1 MLSVARKGGIFLFC
15 TSCGYKFTGAS
26 SICPSCGHDHTGR
39 LRKGR
44 PIIVKGKP
52 RRIPVPKS
60 DQELRNRRP
69 IIVKGKKP
77 GEFCK
82 SCGFDLN
89 GVRICPSCG
98 FDHRVVKTPPVV
110 YVPDA
115 PPTPVSEASS
125 DGSPSVFRSIVKDAA
140 AEEGSGGVSWSS
152 GYDGP
157 WELGLKL
164 KLYLFFL
171 ILDLWFL
178 LKDVFRNFSQYV
190 DTFKSKETVT
200 ALKILLGIDVGVRFT
215 VAVIAIVL
223 VIFFLRSAKWAI
235 LLHAVYSAIASF
247 ILLVSAF
254 AYFPVSFFDR
264 GFIGIAI
271 MTLAFLRVYLWI
283 VLVEREKEDG
293 YL

>member
-44 PIIVKGKP
+44 PIIVKGK
-52 RRIPVPKS
+52 
-60 DQELRNRRP
+60 
-69 IIVKGKKP
+69 KP

-98 FDHRVVKTPPVV
+98 FDHRDTKTPPVV

-125 DGSPSVFRSIVKDAA
+125 
-140 AEEGSGGVSWSS
+140 

-164 KLYLFFL
+164 KLYLFFFL